1 VATQSTLRSTD
12 DVTHW
17 CGNVLE
23 AFALT
28 VEDVAGCHEELDGED
43 VGSVADL
50 VRAARRHP
58 SAFPDPVTFV
68 RDTLVASAR
77 GVDAPA
83 RYWANAPE
91 VHLDAL
97 FVPFGCRV
105 TVEWRRADT
114 RRIVLEDAA
123 GTEFRATLTYP
134 DTPLGRDNYP
144 ALLDAVNREL
154 VAGTGV
160 ELVLLDGPSERW
172 QFALGER
179 AALDKLRC
187 RYGET
192 VKFGSR
198 GLLAEHQ
205 PHEYVP
211 AGCGPGSEGD
221 DEPASERSGD
231 VPVPDWADASSGRLE
246 RGVSFREGGESF
258 ATLLQRIDRSTDS
271 FADVDPEAPCAGDTE
286 PPGEM
291 HRAEDVAALLGDL
304 SDVWPPD
311 VEGHPERETNAET
324 PVLESSPDPLEGEM
338 AAIDELFYRLERDVA
353 ARSRNDVTDAADTT
367 RQTDP
372 DATPETIAAS
382 TSDAAASSMPD
393 ADNDSTPDADS
404 MPDADAGADA
414 DADSTPVAA
423 APNPTS
429 EFVWLDERHL
439 RSKSGES

>member
-1 VATQSTLRSTD
+1 MATQSTLRPTD

-28 VEDVAGCHEELDGED
+28 VGDVAGCHDELDGED

-50 VRAARRHP
+50 VGAARRHP
-58 SAFPDPVTFV
+58 AAFPDPVTFV
-68 RDTLVASAR
+68 RDTLVASDR

-134 DTPLGRDNYP
+134 ETPLGRDNYP

-154 VAGTGV
+154 LAGTGV
-160 ELVLLDGPSERW
+160 ELVLLDGPCERW

-187 RYGET
+187 RYGEA
-192 VKFGSR
+192 VQFGSR

-205 PHEYVP
+205 PCEYVP
-211 AGCGPGSEGD
+211 AGGESASDGD
-221 DEPASERSGD
+221 DGSASGRTDD
-231 VPVPDWADASSGRLE
+231 VPVPDWADASPDRLE
-246 RGVSFREGGESF
+246 REVSFRESGESF
-258 ATLLQRIDRSTDS
+258 DALFRRIDRSTDS
-271 FADVDPEAPCAGDTE
+271 FADVDPEALRAGERE
-286 PPGEM
+286 PAGATRPT
-291 HRAEDVAALLGDL
+291 EDVAALLEDL
-304 SDVWPPD
+304 SDVWPPA
-311 VEGHPERETNAET
+311 VGGELEREVGSET
-324 PVLESSPDPLEGEM
+324 PVLGSSPDPLEEEM
-338 AAIDELFYRLERDVA
+338 GAIDELFHRLERDVA
-353 ARSRNDVTDAADTT
+353 AHSRDDVDDAADTT
-367 RQTDP
+367 RRTDLE
-372 DATPETIAAS
+372 ATPETIAESTPVASAS
-382 TSDAAASSMPD
+382 TSDAVEPNAA
-393 ADNDSTPDADS
+393 
-404 MPDADAGADA
+404 
-414 DADSTPVAA
+414 
-423 APNPTS
+423 S
-429 EFVWLDERHL
+429 EFVWLDERRL
-439 RSKSGES
+439 RSKPGKR

>member
-1 VATQSTLRSTD
+1 VDSDHPTVATQSTLRPTD

-28 VEDVAGCHEELDGED
+28 VGDVAGCHDELDGED

-50 VRAARRHP
+50 VGTARRHP
-58 SAFPDPVTFV
+58 AAFPDPVTFV

-114 RRIVLEDAA
+114 RRIVLEDAD

-134 DTPLGRDNYP
+134 ETPLGRDNYP

-154 VAGTGV
+154 LAGTGV
-160 ELVLLDGPSERW
+160 ELVLLDGPCERW

-187 RYGET
+187 RYGEA
-192 VKFGSR
+192 VQFGSR

-205 PHEYVP
+205 PGEYVP
-211 AGCGPGSEGD
+211 AGGESASDGD
-221 DEPASERSGD
+221 DGSASGRTGD
-231 VPVPDWADASSGRLE
+231 VPVPDWADASPDRLE
-246 RGVSFREGGESF
+246 RDVSFRESGESF
-258 ATLLQRIDRSTDS
+258 AALFRRIDRSTDS
-271 FADVDPEAPCAGDTE
+271 FADVDPEALRVGETE
-286 PPGEM
+286 PAGET
-291 HRAEDVAALLGDL
+291 RPTEDVATLLEDL

-311 VEGHPERETNAET
+311 IGGEPERNTSVET
-324 PVLESSPDPLEGEM
+324 PVLGSSPDPLEEEM

-353 ARSRNDVTDAADTT
+353 THSRDNVDDAADKTQ
-367 RQTDP
+367 QTDP

-382 TSDAAASSMPD
+382 TSDATAGPMPAA
-393 ADNDSTPDADS
+393 ADDSTPDA
-404 MPDADAGADA
+404 ADV
-414 DADSTPVAA
+414 STPDGA
-423 APNPTS
+423 APNVAS
-429 EFVWLDERHL
+429 EFVWLDERRL
-439 RSKSGES
+439 RSKPGKR